1 MSQMKIIEHQGKR
14 VLTTN
19 QIAEAF
25 GTETKI
31 VSKNFER
38 NEHRYIPSKHFYVV
52 QGEELKALKASRQ
65 IDDNL
70 RFAPVL
76 YLWTEKGA
84 WMHAKSIAT
93 DRAWDAYEM
102 LVDEYYERK
111 DNQVAISQQHL
122 LAATRNLLDSQE
134 LIVERM
140 DEFEQ
145 RLDNEITL
153 NSGQQRTL
161 QLAVNKRVCK
171 VESDKEARRPLFQ
184 QLHREIKDRWQ
195 VASYKDVR
203 KIDLGDA
210 LAYVAAW
217 VPIRREGA

>member
-1 MSQMKIIEHQGKR
+1 MSQLKIIEHQDKR

-38 NEHRYIPSKHFYVV
+38 NEHRYTPGKHFFVV
-52 QGEELKALKASRQ
+52 QGEELRALKASRQ

-84 WMHAKSIAT
+84 WMHAKSIGT
-93 DRAWDAYEM
+93 DQAWDAYEM
-102 LVDEYYERK
+102 LVDDYYERK
-111 DNQVAISQQHL
+111 ESQVAISQQHL

-134 LIVERM
+134 LMVERM

-161 QLAVNKRVCK
+161 QSAVNKRVCSI
-171 VESDKEARRPLFQ
+171 EEDKGERSLLFR

-195 VASYKDVR
+195 VSSYKDVR
-203 KIDLGDA
+203 KIDLQAA
-210 LAYVAAW
+210 LDYVAAW